1 MKKFIIEEPIFEIF
15 PEVKI
20 GVLVC
25 RGIDNTVTDK
35 DRYAKYLAEAQVMAQ
50 EHIREPEFTQNPVVR
65 SWRDGFYKFKTK

>member
-20 GVLVC
+20 RVLVC

-35 DRYAKYLAEAQVMAQ
+35 DRYAKYLAEAQVLAQ
-50 EHIREPEFTQNPVVR
+50 EIGRAHV
-65 SWRDGFYKFKTK
+65 